1 MKTVSVKLVPGFQY
15 QQEVKASGHT
25 LISDV
30 TVANGGAD
38 GGPDPKDL
46 VLGGLGSCIA
56 MTVLMVAPRK
66 KWDIK
71 SISVTVSQSDEA
83 VPGKTS
89 RRFLLT
95 EEIEVEGNL
104 SQKELDEIK
113 LTAQKCPVFKLL
125 TEPKRTV
132 TSIKLNPSAPS
143 TTPPQSGPSAT
154 SNGTPGSGAST
165 AAPKQTPTSTLPS
178 PAESPQES
186 EPKDS
191 DQSASKR

>member
-1 MKTVSVKLVPGFQY
+1 MKTVSVRLVPGFQY
-15 QQEVKASGHT
+15 QQEVKSSGHT
-25 LISDV
+25 FISDV

-66 KWDIK
+66 KWDIQ
-71 SISVTVSQSDEA
+71 SISVKVSQSDEA
-83 VPGKTS
+83 VPGQTS

-95 EEIEVEGNL
+95 EEIEVEGSL
-104 SQKELDEIK
+104 TQKELDEIK

-132 TSIKLNPSAPS
+132 TTVKLS
-143 TTPPQSGPSAT
+143 PSAT
-154 SNGTPGSGAST
+154 STTTAVQTGPSASSNGAAGQSAPTASQ
-165 AAPKQTPTSTLPS
+165 KQTPTSNPPS
-178 PAESPQES
+178 PADSPRS
-186 EPKDS
+186 
-191 DQSASKR
+191 